1 MVGFFYG
8 EFLRIKGTDL
18 NFRNPHIINGGRNKI
33 DFWILR
39 GGLSP
44 VFSQVMMV
52 FWSIFYS
59 YVKYMLNAHKYKY
72 KGGRRARYSR
82 RGDARYTLARQPHI

>member
-39 GGLSP
+39 GGAFP
-44 VFSQVMMV
+44 RVFTGNDG
-52 FWSIFYS
+52 FLINF
-59 YVKYMLNAHKYKY
+59 L
-72 KGGRRARYSR
+72 
-82 RGDARYTLARQPHI
+82 